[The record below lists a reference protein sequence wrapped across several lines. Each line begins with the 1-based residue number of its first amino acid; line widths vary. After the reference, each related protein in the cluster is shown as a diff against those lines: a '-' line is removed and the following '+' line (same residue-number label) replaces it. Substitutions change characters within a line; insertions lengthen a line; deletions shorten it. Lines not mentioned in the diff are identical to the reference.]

1 MGFLGAGV
9 KLVSITDYKP
19 LQSMNPRLETGLQIQ
34 QPKSYPYIFDSEEVL
49 SASERLTLL
58 REMSWVLE
66 AEEGWGEKNTF
77 IWTRE
82 TGPLIEIKTFQKPGI
97 YFCSQSTEST

>member
-1 MGFLGAGV
+1 MRLQKMISTKGWRGGGGGGQEHRSAKGGEGSQFCNGTVMGFLGAGV
-9 KLVSITDYKP
+9 KLVSITDYKT

-58 REMSWVLE
+58 REMC
-66 AEEGWGEKNTF
+66 
-77 IWTRE
+77 
-82 TGPLIEIKTFQKPGI
+82 GPFLGF
-97 YFCSQSTEST
+97 

>member
-1 MGFLGAGV
+1 MKGGGGGKEGQEHRSAKGGEGSQFCNGTVMGFLGAGV

-19 LQSMNPRLETGLQIQ
+19 LRSMNPRLETGLQIQ

-58 REMSWVLE
+58 REMC
-66 AEEGWGEKNTF
+66 
-77 IWTRE
+77 
-82 TGPLIEIKTFQKPGI
+82 GPFLGF
-97 YFCSQSTEST
+97 